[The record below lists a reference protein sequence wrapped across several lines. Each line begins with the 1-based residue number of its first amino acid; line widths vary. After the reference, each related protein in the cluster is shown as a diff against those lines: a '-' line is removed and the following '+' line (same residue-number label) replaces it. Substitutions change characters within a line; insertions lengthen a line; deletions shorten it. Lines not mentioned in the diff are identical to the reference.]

1 MSLPPF
7 EALMSLNVCVC
18 VCVQPVEPLLLISS
32 GHGNRADFRSRAVAG
47 SVT

>member
-7 EALMSLNVCVC
+7 EALMSLNVC